1 MAAITAAV
9 IGAGTAI
16 YASGQAGKQQKEANK
31 QANAAQAAADPFAQ
45 YRPEYAERLS
55 ALAKDPSSIKDTATY
70 KARLGAAERTMA
82 AQGYTG
88 SGNALA
94 AAADAGAAAYQQ
106 EFDNLSMLSGA
117 GVGVGTSAGVY
128 GSAAGARGNAND
140 NRLSAIA
147 GVGNNIA
154 NIATMWGGRNTG
166 GAAPASGGYGAFAPN
181 TGFNQGAGTLGPSN
195 GTSWNFGGG

>member
-9 IGAGTAI
+9 VGAGTAI
-16 YASGQAGKQQKEANK
+16 YAAKKSSDQQKKAIKASE
-31 QANAAQAAADPFAQ
+31 AAQAAADPFAQ
-45 YRPEYAERLS
+45 YRPEYAKKLS
-55 ALAKDPSSIKDTATY
+55 ELSKNPDSIKDTATY

-117 GVGVGTSAGVY
+117 GVGVGTAAGVY
-128 GSAAGARGNAND
+128 GSAANSRSNAND
-140 NRLSAIA
+140 NNLSAIA

-154 NIATMWGGRNTG
+154 NIATIWGNRNTG
-166 GAAPASGGYGAFAPN
+166 GTAPTSYGAFAPN
-181 TGFNQGAGTLGPSN
+181 AGFNVGAGSLGPSN
-195 GTSWNFGGG
+195 GSSWNFGGG

>member
-1 MAAITAAV
+1 MAAITAAA

-16 YASGQAGKQQKEANK
+16 YASKQAGKQQKDAIK
-31 QANAAQAAADPFAQ
+31 ASNAAQAAADPFAQ
-45 YRPEYAERLS
+45 YRPEYAKKLS
-55 ALAKDPSSIKDTATY
+55 ALAANPDSIKDTATY

-106 EFDNLSMLSGA
+106 EFDNLSLLSGA
-117 GVGVGTSAGVY
+117 GVGIGAATAAY
-128 GSAAGARGNAND
+128 GSGAAAQGNAND

-147 GVGNNIA
+147 GVGNNLA

-166 GAAPASGGYGAFAPN
+166 GSAPATNYGAFTPN
-181 TGFNQGAGTLGPSN
+181 AGFNQGVGTLGPSN
-195 GTSWNFGGG
+195 GTNWNFGGG